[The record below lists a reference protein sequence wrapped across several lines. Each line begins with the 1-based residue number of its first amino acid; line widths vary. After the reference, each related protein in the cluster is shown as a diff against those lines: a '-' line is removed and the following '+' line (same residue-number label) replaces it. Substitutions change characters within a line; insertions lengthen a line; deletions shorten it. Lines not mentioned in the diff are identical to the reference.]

1 MIENFRHR
9 GLKRLYEKGDKSR
22 LRPDI
27 ADKAELYLSVLD
39 SAEKLEELDITGFN
53 FHRLTGDMRGFYSV
67 FVWIGGFLGRNRL
80 ETNDNFKEMKNVDG
94 MSLDVSRDIIKLNPT
109 HPIRLFFCSTHFADP
124 RSTKNNQKST
134 TYIK

>member
-67 FVWIGGFLGRNRL
+67 FVSRNHRIVFRFEDGRAFDIDL
-80 ETNDNFKEMKNVDG
+80 VDY
-94 MSLDVSRDIIKLNPT
+94 
-109 HPIRLFFCSTHFADP
+109 H
-124 RSTKNNQKST
+124 
-134 TYIK
+134 